1 MPRDK
6 FLQEQIKLEDGW
18 IPLEIMLKF
27 KRLANLTTDAD
38 VIVTALEESKLIEV
52 RICTVPYSS
61 LINWYFRHFQN
72 QEQSYLTDVR
82 AIYFCLICNKKKWI
96 TLWYFGEGV

>member
-18 IPLEIMLKF
+18 VPLEIMLKF
-27 KRLANLTTDAD
+27 KRLANLTTDTD

-52 RICTVPYSS
+52 STCSVPYSS
-61 LINWYFRHFQN
+61 LINW
-72 QEQSYLTDVR
+72 
-82 AIYFCLICNKKKWI
+82 
-96 TLWYFGEGV
+96 